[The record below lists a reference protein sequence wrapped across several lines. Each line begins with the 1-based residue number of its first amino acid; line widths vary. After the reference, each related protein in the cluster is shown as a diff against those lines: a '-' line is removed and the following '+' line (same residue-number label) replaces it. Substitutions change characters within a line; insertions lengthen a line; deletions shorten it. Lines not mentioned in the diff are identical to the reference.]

1 MLRRRMLSQ
10 MPFPPSGNVNDA
22 YFYVEAPWIKDL
34 SKYNMNVD
42 ESMYMDIDKY
52 NGKYVFSMGRVGT
65 YNSYIK
71 FDNDSNILPCPQ
83 PDNEISIEAL
93 LYLNTQQEGRYYLF
107 APYGTQS
114 TTQDYLCIG
123 VNVSSFGTKLFYTK
137 GRSVDI
143 PAYQWV
149 HVMASWRNGYL
160 REYIGGVLNYE
171 DATNVMYTRNYQTYY
186 FNIGGYPSA
195 YNMGLPGMFRYVRI
209 WNYAKNFDL
218 DKFVPDT

>member
-10 MPFPPSGNVNDA
+10 MPLPPSGNVNDA

-52 NGKYVFSMGRVGT
+52 NGKYVFSMGRVGA

-93 LYLNTQQEGRYYLF
+93 LYLNTE
-107 APYGTQS
+107 
-114 TTQDYLCIG
+114 QDR
-123 VNVSSFGTKLFYTK
+123 K
-137 GRSVDI
+137 
-143 PAYQWV
+143 
-149 HVMASWRNGYL
+149 
-160 REYIGGVLNYE
+160 
-171 DATNVMYTRNYQTYY
+171 
-186 FNIGGYPSA
+186 
-195 YNMGLPGMFRYVRI
+195 
-209 WNYAKNFDL
+209 
-218 DKFVPDT
+218 

>member
-52 NGKYVFSMGRVGT
+52 NGKYVFSMGRVGA

-93 LYLNTQQEGRYYLF
+93 LYLNTQQEGRY
-107 APYGTQS
+107 
-114 TTQDYLCIG
+114 
-123 VNVSSFGTKLFYTK
+123 
-137 GRSVDI
+137 
-143 PAYQWV
+143 WV

-160 REYIGGVLNYE
+160 KEYIGGVLSYE
-171 DATNVMYTRNYQTYY
+171 DATNVMYTQNYQTYY

-195 YNMGLPGMFRYVRI
+195 YDMGLPGMFRYVRI

>member
-1 MLRRRMLSQ
+1 MLRRMLSQ

-52 NGKYVFSMGRVGT
+52 NGKYVFSRGRVGA

-171 DATNVMYTRNYQTYY
+171 DATNVDVYTKLS
-186 FNIGGYPSA
+186 NI
-195 YNMGLPGMFRYVRI
+195 LF
-209 WNYAKNFDL
+209 
-218 DKFVPDT
+218 

>member
-1 MLRRRMLSQ
+1 MLSQ
-10 MPFPPSGNVNDA
+10 IPFPPSTSVNDA

-52 NGKYVFSMGRVGT
+52 NGKYVFSMGRVDA

-107 APYGTQS
+107 APIWNPIY
-114 TTQDYLCIG
+114 
-123 VNVSSFGTKLFYTK
+123 
-137 GRSVDI
+137 
-143 PAYQWV
+143 
-149 HVMASWRNGYL
+149 
-160 REYIGGVLNYE
+160 
-171 DATNVMYTRNYQTYY
+171 YTRLFMY
-186 FNIGGYPSA
+186 
-195 YNMGLPGMFRYVRI
+195 RC
-209 WNYAKNFDL
+209 
-218 DKFVPDT
+218 

>member
-1 MLRRRMLSQ
+1 MLSQ

-52 NGKYVFSMGRVGT
+52 R
-65 YNSYIK
+65 
-71 FDNDSNILPCPQ
+71 
-83 PDNEISIEAL
+83 
-93 LYLNTQQEGRYYLF
+93 
-107 APYGTQS
+107 
-114 TTQDYLCIG
+114 
-123 VNVSSFGTKLFYTK
+123 
-137 GRSVDI
+137 
-143 PAYQWV
+143 
-149 HVMASWRNGYL
+149 
-160 REYIGGVLNYE
+160 
-171 DATNVMYTRNYQTYY
+171 
-186 FNIGGYPSA
+186 GYPSA

>member
-52 NGKYVFSMGRVGT
+52 NGKYVFSMGRVGA

-83 PDNEISIEAL
+83 PDNEISIHNRKEDIIYSLHMEPNL
-93 LYLNTQQEGRYYLF
+93 LHKT
-107 APYGTQS
+107 
-114 TTQDYLCIG
+114 I
-123 VNVSSFGTKLFYTK
+123 
-137 GRSVDI
+137 
-143 PAYQWV
+143 
-149 HVMASWRNGYL
+149 
-160 REYIGGVLNYE
+160 
-171 DATNVMYTRNYQTYY
+171 
-186 FNIGGYPSA
+186 
-195 YNMGLPGMFRYVRI
+195 YV
-209 WNYAKNFDL
+209 
-218 DKFVPDT
+218 

>member
-10 MPFPPSGNVNDA
+10 MPLPPSGNVNDA

-52 NGKYVFSMGRVGT
+52 NGKYVFSMGRVGA

-123 VNVSSFGTKLFYTK
+123 VNVSSFGTKLFLYQRTICRYTSISMGTCNGVVEKWVFK
-137 GRSVDI
+137 GIYWRSTE
-143 PAYQWV
+143 
-149 HVMASWRNGYL
+149 L
-160 REYIGGVLNYE
+160 
-171 DATNVMYTRNYQTYY
+171 
-186 FNIGGYPSA
+186 
-195 YNMGLPGMFRYVRI
+195 
-209 WNYAKNFDL
+209 
-218 DKFVPDT
+218 